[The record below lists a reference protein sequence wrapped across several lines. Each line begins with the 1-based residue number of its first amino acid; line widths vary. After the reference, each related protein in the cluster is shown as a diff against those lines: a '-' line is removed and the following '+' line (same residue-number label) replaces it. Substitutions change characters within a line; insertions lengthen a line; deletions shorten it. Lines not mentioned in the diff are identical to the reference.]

1 MSVNRNRALY
11 NKATT
16 NHEYLSMQ
24 DNFLF
29 NDWYWEDSRNVI
41 FLSLPDNLS
50 PKTVEAAIAKIAGK
64 EVAKTFQ
71 YILQP
76 LKIGRAH
83 V

>member
-29 NDWYWEDSRNVI
+29 NDLYWEDYGSRKSGIYAWKYRMYRTWKYNR
-41 FLSLPDNLS
+41 
-50 PKTVEAAIAKIAGK
+50 KTQWKS
-64 EVAKTFQ
+64 
-71 YILQP
+71 
-76 LKIGRAH
+76 
-83 V
+83 